1 MGWNPFNRGG
11 GGMEDDFSADDY
23 PGYAGLGRGEIRETV
38 FDGGPDTTTTYD
50 NWAKYDAGQPSGSY
64 NWGDGYKSS
73 WSDAFRSAD
82 QWNKAKQGGYNYPG
96 YMSGGPNWPNKGSTK
111 LGNNIWS
118 GGTRIGNNSTL
129 VDPTA
134 SWWNNYQIQHHPQ
147 KQGSGIGGMIGSIAG
162 TALGATMGPLGA
174 KIGGSIGGSIG
185 SSF

>member
-1 MGWNPFNRGG
+1 MGWNPFSWFNNRSG
-11 GGMEDDFSADDY
+11 GGMDDGASEEFFD
-23 PGYAGLGRGEIRETV
+23 RGGVRETV
-38 FDGGPDTTTTYD
+38 IGGDGPDTTTTYD

-82 QWNKAKQGGYNYPG
+82 HWNKAKQGGYNYPG
-96 YMSGGPNWPNKGSTK
+96 YMSSGSNWPNKGSTK

-118 GGTRIGNNSTL
+118 GSTRIGNNSTL
-129 VDPTA
+129 VNTTA
-134 SWWNNYQIQHHPQ
+134 PWWNNYKVIQSQP

-162 TALGATMGPLGA
+162 AALGNVVAPGIGG
-174 KIGGSIGGSIG
+174 KIGASIGGNIG

>member
-1 MGWNPFNRGG
+1 MGWNPFSWFNNRGG
-11 GGMEDDFSADDY
+11 GGMDDGASEAFFD
-23 PGYAGLGRGEIRETV
+23 RGGVRETV
-38 FDGGPDTTTTYD
+38 IGGDGPDITTTYNSMRDYD
-50 NWAKYDAGQPSGSY
+50 NNNPSGSY
-64 NWGDGYKSS
+64 NWGGGYKSS

-82 QWNKAKQGGYNYPG
+82 QWNKAKQGGYNFPG
-96 YMSGGPNWPNKGSTK
+96 YMSKGPMNWPTAGVTK
-111 LGNNIWS
+111 VGA
-118 GGTRIGNNSTL
+118 NSTL

-134 SWWNNYQIQHHPQ
+134 SWWNKYQIQHHPQ